1 MEKFGIFNIL
11 SALSSISSQNWQ
23 NEKVE
28 SEKKS
33 HAQPQNDAKSSQSQ
47 ATSASNFSAQTPW
60 DSPQSQAQA
69 TEKSQNADK
78 GGIFSGEERKKKML
92 EVLLKH
98 EQISK
103 RIDKKNSPR

>member
-33 HAQPQNDAKSSQSQ
+33 HAQPQSDAKLNQSQ

-60 DSPQSQAQA
+60 DSPQSQA
-69 TEKSQNADK
+69 TEKSQNAEK
-78 GGIFSGEERKKKML
+78 GGIFSGEERKMKML